1 MERSSTDDEPGEH
14 TRPPDDASSLAVSP
28 KSRDMGGRSVVGGV
42 EFDSWSTTYV
52 DASAQVDFGA
62 RLGAGVQV
70 RGQARIGSG
79 ARIDAYTIIDGS
91 SIGAGAVVGAFC
103 TVRAGSDVAPGA
115 VVRDRSELAGSR
127 IAARCEI
134 GPNALVEDS
143 VVETGAKVGPFS
155 RVRAGSVLQRDAY
168 VGTHAEVKASVI
180 GVGSKVG
187 HFSFIGDCVLGSSVN
202 IGAGAV
208 TANYDGASVQ
218 RTGICDGASIGA
230 GTVLVAPVTV
240 GAGARTGAG
249 SVVTRDVPAD
259 SLVKGVPARLS
270 AAQQVDAV
278 DRGVQDGVAVGTGT
292 VTRSISAPVDGVA
305 TV

>member
-1 MERSSTDDEPGEH
+1 MDRSSTDDEPGEH
-14 TRPPDDASSLAVSP
+14 TRPPDDANSVAVSP
-28 KSRDMGGRSVVGGV
+28 KSRDKGGRSVVRGV

-52 DASAQVDFGA
+52 DASAHVDSGA
-62 RLGAGVQV
+62 RLGAGVQI

-91 SIGAGAVVGAFC
+91 SVGAGAVLGAFC
-103 TVRAGSDVAPGA
+103 TVRAGSEVAPGA

-155 RVRAGSVLQRDAY
+155 RVRSGSELKRDAY
-168 VGTHAEVKASVI
+168 VGTHAEVKASVV

-187 HFSFIGDCVLGSSVN
+187 HFSFVGDSVLGSSVN

-208 TANYDGASVQ
+208 TANYDGDSVQ
-218 RTGICDGASIGA
+218 RTEVCDDVSIGA

-249 SVVTRDVPAD
+249 SVVTRDVPAGL
-259 SLVKGVPARLS
+259 LVKGVPARVL
-270 AAQQVDAV
+270 AVQQVDAV
-278 DRGVQDGVAVGTGT
+278 DRGLQDGVSIGTGAG
-292 VTRSISAPVDGVA
+292 SISAPSDGVA
-305 TV
+305 RL